1 LTKVLAIEWQV
12 GRTGAVTPVARL
24 EPVFV
29 GGATV
34 SNATLHNFDELKRK
48 DVRKGD
54 TVTVRRAG
62 DVIPEVVQVLR
73 DRRPKKTRAVR
84 LPRRCPVCKSDVIR
98 SEGEVAARCTGGLF
112 CSAQRKEALMH
123 FASRRALDIDGLGTR
138 LIEQLVDQDKVKTP
152 DDLYRLDEAM
162 LSAMDRM
169 GTKSARKLLDSLDRS
184 KNTTL
189 ERFLYGLGIREV
201 GEATARNLAR
211 HFGDLKTI
219 GKASVEELEEIPD
232 IGPVVAAHINAFFR
246 QPHNLEVIDGLLGQ
260 GVTWPAQDPIASDR
274 QIFEG
279 MTVVLTGTLE
289 AMSRD
294 RAKDT
299 ILALGGKVAGSVSGK
314 TDLVIH
320 GTGAGSKLEKARK
333 IGVRT
338 LDEKSFLAMVVD
350 SKSV

>member
-1 LTKVLAIEWQV
+1 
-12 GRTGAVTPVARL
+12 
-24 EPVFV
+24 
-29 GGATV
+29 
-34 SNATLHNFDELKRK
+34 
-48 DVRKGD
+48 
-54 TVTVRRAG
+54 
-62 DVIPEVVQVLR
+62 
-73 DRRPKKTRAVR
+73 
-84 LPRRCPVCKSDVIR
+84 
-98 SEGEVAARCTGGLF
+98 
-112 CSAQRKEALMH
+112 MH

-169 GTKSARKLLDSLDRS
+169 GTKSARNLLDSLDRS

-246 QPHNLEVIDGLLGQ
+246 QPHNLEVIEGLLGQ
-260 GVTWPAQDPIASDR
+260 GVTWPDQDPIASDR

-279 MTVVLTGTLE
+279 LTVVLTGTLD

-338 LDEKSFLAMVVD
+338 LDEKGFLAMVVD